1 MFKISF
7 DFCSPDTNCRQ
18 LIIGKE
24 ITIFESHSFPKIN
37 NLAISSSLNGY
48 TPRGSR
54 CIVAFIRLSILI
66 CLQLILKWSSAL
78 EDKLVQRSK
87 FTWCE
92 TVPRYQSKLQKD
104 AIQLGLLIC
113 IFTARIYTSNSLLNN
128 YQKTLKHSFIFL
140 TDTNLTWYDINM
152 NLRPKIAS
160 TFLVRRNNSTPKHY
174 SNQNLSMILNF
185 GQLRSHLIIA
195 LLINGVVD

>member
-78 EDKLVQRSK
+78 EDKLVQRVSSLG
-87 FTWCE
+87 
-92 TVPRYQSKLQKD
+92 VKLFQ
-104 AIQLGLLIC
+104 
-113 IFTARIYTSNSLLNN
+113 
-128 YQKTLKHSFIFL
+128 
-140 TDTNLTWYDINM
+140 
-152 NLRPKIAS
+152 
-160 TFLVRRNNSTPKHY
+160 
-174 SNQNLSMILNF
+174 ILNKVAIRVNYRKTRF
-185 GQLRSHLIIA
+185 SWGFWFVFSLHAYILQT
-195 LLINGVVD
+195 VC

>member
-37 NLAISSSLNGY
+37 NLAISSSLTGY

-78 EDKLVQRSK
+78 EDTPVQRSW

-92 TVPRYQSKLQKD
+92 IVPNLNKVSIRVNYRKTWFSGAFDLYFYCTHINFKQSAK
-104 AIQLGLLIC
+104 
-113 IFTARIYTSNSLLNN
+113 
-128 YQKTLKHSFIFL
+128 
-140 TDTNLTWYDINM
+140 
-152 NLRPKIAS
+152 
-160 TFLVRRNNSTPKHY
+160 
-174 SNQNLSMILNF
+174 
-185 GQLRSHLIIA
+185 
-195 LLINGVVD
+195 

>member
-37 NLAISSSLNGY
+37 NLVISSSLNGY

-92 TVPRYQSKLQKD
+92 TVPNFLNKVAIRVNYRKTRFSWGFWFVFSLHAYILQTV
-104 AIQLGLLIC
+104 C
-113 IFTARIYTSNSLLNN
+113 
-128 YQKTLKHSFIFL
+128 
-140 TDTNLTWYDINM
+140 
-152 NLRPKIAS
+152 
-160 TFLVRRNNSTPKHY
+160 
-174 SNQNLSMILNF
+174 
-185 GQLRSHLIIA
+185 
-195 LLINGVVD
+195 

>member
-37 NLAISSSLNGY
+37 NLAISSSLTGY

-54 CIVAFIRLSILI
+54 CIVAFIRLSIII
-66 CLQLILKWSSAL
+66 CLQLILKWSNAL
-78 EDKLVQRSK
+78 EDKPVQRSK

-92 TVPRYQSKLQKD
+92 IVQNFEYSLYQSQLQKD
-104 AIQLGLLIC
+104 AIQWGFWFVFLLH
-113 IFTARIYTSNSLLNN
+113 AY
-128 YQKTLKHSFIFL
+128 
-140 TDTNLTWYDINM
+140 
-152 NLRPKIAS
+152 
-160 TFLVRRNNSTPKHY
+160 
-174 SNQNLSMILNF
+174 IL
-185 GQLRSHLIIA
+185 QT
-195 LLINGVVD
+195 VC